1 MKSKLGMSDP
11 KSDWPRDRKNGKM
24 VEPRDL
30 EEQIMIS
37 NQLQSAKVNTLMKSI
52 SHLQKENLSLQRGS
66 REASRTSQYK
76 KIQDE
81 LGQQDVLI
89 DVLQGCIGTAKAQE
103 LMMNAIESLECDDT
117 RCASCNCD
125 EELVKCDDGSWLCK
139 HCYGQRMWKEPPDT
153 IEKRSKTSKMTKYP
167 ESKEKLQ
174 KECQAVEKELIC
186 TRRLLKA
193 KNSPVSVA
201 LPKSALFNTSAALAN
216 ILAGYVQRA
225 DQLEKENVS
234 LRNHREQLE
243 NTLEEQEYEH
253 RQRIQQPQEFEW
265 ENQASVASIQDLQ
278 TRLRLRTSEIDRA
291 MQGVAETRQ
300 KLLDQNSKQ
309 EALRTKIDAA
319 KNDIN
324 MLQEEMG
331 QWSSVERTE
340 HAKQLDKLQRS
351 KELRRQHLLQGREQ
365 LKEAKTKLR
374 KSLQSISDQRSPLE
388 VQTKIKAQARRL
400 SLSLRKALQTGR
412 KADWSEFWSQLDTE
426 QSVGL
431 EAPVQEL
438 LDKFGIQNSEQN
450 VPKLQELKEALYH
463 MEVAGGD
470 SRIFGQW
477 AASKKKLQDEFR
489 AEASSKLAELQKL
502 ETLLSQQEAQVG
514 KLQQER
520 IVARHDAA
528 AEHCQEMMAEPQG
541 LAPGA
546 DRLPVP
552 ARLLVTAP
560 GSSAEEARQAIAAA
574 KQQHAWE
581 KRFLPIEEKDLPAIH
596 LSSLEPDGG
605 LADWTESLKLQ
616 AELGLQDELSTA
628 PHEVLEMEDYVDKL
642 DAVHTELQETVAD
655 LKLRLQAARV
665 LLRHHDPK
673 AGSRFCEH
681 CPHCFLS
688 N

>member
-1 MKSKLGMSDP
+1 
-11 KSDWPRDRKNGKM
+11 
-24 VEPRDL
+24 
-30 EEQIMIS
+30 
-37 NQLQSAKVNTLMKSI
+37 
-52 SHLQKENLSLQRGS
+52 
-66 REASRTSQYK
+66 
-76 KIQDE
+76 
-81 LGQQDVLI
+81 
-89 DVLQGCIGTAKAQE
+89 
-103 LMMNAIESLECDDT
+103 
-117 RCASCNCD
+117 
-125 EELVKCDDGSWLCK
+125 
-139 HCYGQRMWKEPPDT
+139 
-153 IEKRSKTSKMTKYP
+153 
-167 ESKEKLQ
+167 
-174 KECQAVEKELIC
+174 
-186 TRRLLKA
+186 
-193 KNSPVSVA
+193 
-201 LPKSALFNTSAALAN
+201 
-216 ILAGYVQRA
+216 
-225 DQLEKENVS
+225 
-234 LRNHREQLE
+234 
-243 NTLEEQEYEH
+243 
-253 RQRIQQPQEFEW
+253 
-265 ENQASVASIQDLQ
+265 
-278 TRLRLRTSEIDRA
+278 

-642 DAVHTELQETVAD
+642 DAVHTELQED
-655 LKLRLQAARV
+655 RLNAAKCFVEPRPEFCSGITTPKQGPDSVSTAWFSESV
-665 LLRHHDPK
+665 L
-673 AGSRFCEH
+673 
-681 CPHCFLS
+681 
-688 N
+688 

>member
-1 MKSKLGMSDP
+1 
-11 KSDWPRDRKNGKM
+11 
-24 VEPRDL
+24 
-30 EEQIMIS
+30 MIS

-514 KLQQER
+514 KLQQ
-520 IVARHDAA
+520 AA